1 MPFSFRSQIPSDHV
15 TMALLT
21 SDGMSTVELAL
32 YGVILV
38 HVLALV
44 RLPLLPLYLVNYLRV
59 SVGINHDLAA
69 GLLGVG
75 GCRGAAG
82 GECGPGAQE
91 GVVER
96 GKTELVFVCG
106 RLRVFCGLDNVLIKC
121 AVLFLGLDDA
131 WHDDW
136 VGRCSGVATGM
147 NTGETNKSKLNWLF
161 RVYIVGQGS
170 L

>member
-44 RLPLLPLYLVNYLRV
+44 RLPPCLVNYLRV
-59 SVGINHDLAA
+59 GLGINRDLAV

-75 GCRGAAG
+75 GHRGAAG
-82 GECGPGAQE
+82 GERGPGAQE
-91 GVVER
+91 GVIER
-96 GKTELVFVCG
+96 GKTKLVFILGVKDA
-106 RLRVFCGLDNVLIKC
+106 LWTFCGLGNVLIKC
-121 AVLFLGLDDA
+121 AVLFLGLDGA

-136 VGRCSGVATGM
+136 VGR
-147 NTGETNKSKLNWLF
+147 
-161 RVYIVGQGS
+161 
-170 L
+170 